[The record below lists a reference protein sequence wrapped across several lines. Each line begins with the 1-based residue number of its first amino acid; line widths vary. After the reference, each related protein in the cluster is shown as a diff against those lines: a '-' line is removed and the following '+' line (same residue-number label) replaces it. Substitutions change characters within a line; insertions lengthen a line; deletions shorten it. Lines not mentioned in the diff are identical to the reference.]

1 MQKNGKKKLSWI
13 LWSILGIMLVFGM
26 ACVAGAINYVN
37 RVPEVTA
44 RESLEVACGT
54 TLSLNDLAEIT
65 CKGKYTV
72 RLAIAETN
80 VNSAK
85 VLEEELKVEG
95 DGTNQPVLYVGDE
108 AGYLRLTINAVG
120 SVAEYVSASVTIYV
134 KPGEAEQAQNLPEKV
149 ILIKEQEP

>member
-1 MQKNGKKKLSWI
+1 MI
-13 LWSILGIMLVFGM
+13 VLVFGGV
-26 ACVAGAINYVN
+26 CVVGAVNYVN
-37 RVPEVTA
+37 RVPKITA
-44 RESLEVACGT
+44 SEPLEVACGT
-54 TLSLNDLAEIT
+54 TLSVSDLAEIT

-72 RLAIAETN
+72 KLGIAETN

-85 VLEEELKVEG
+85 VLEEELQVEG

-120 SVAEYVSASVTIYV
+120 SVAEYVSANVTIYV
-134 KPGEAEQAQNLPEKV
+134 KPGEAEQAQTLPEKV